1 MKLSIS
7 NIAWS
12 PQVDDEMYRFLQ
24 EAGYSGIEIAP
35 TRLFPD
41 APYDHCGEAQAFAVW
56 LKETYGFW
64 LFLLC
69 SQYGMEEKKS
79 CSGYC

>member
-41 APYDHCGEAQAFAVW
+41 APYDHCGEAQAFVCLAERDIWFGCFFYAVNMVW
-56 LKETYGFW
+56 
-64 LFLLC
+64 
-69 SQYGMEEKKS
+69 KKRKVVR
-79 CSGYC
+79 YC